1 MNYELLKKNFESH
14 RFHTSYFH
22 TKEEAAVYLKDKIHQ
37 EVVGFGGSMTTK
49 EMKLDEVLKEDNE
62 ILWHWLEP
70 GRETLLKAREAS
82 VYILS
87 ANGVSETGELVNID
101 GTGNRL
107 SASLFGPKQVYYVVG
122 KNKIAPDL
130 PAAMKRA
137 RDVAS
142 TKNAMRFQSKTPC
155 VANNGD
161 HCYDC
166 NSPDRI
172 CNATLIL
179 ERPCRG
185 MDVEILFV
193 DEDLGF

>member
-1 MNYELLKKNFESH
+1 MNYELLKKNFEAH
-14 RFHTSYFH
+14 RFHTSHFQ
-22 TKEEAAVYLKDKIHQ
+22 TKEEAAAYLKDKIHQ
-37 EVVGFGGSMTTK
+37 EVVGFGGSMTAK
-49 EMKLDEVLKEDNE
+49 EMKLDEILKEDNE
-62 ILWHWLEP
+62 IFWHWLEP

-87 ANGVSETGELVNID
+87 ANGVAETGELVNID
-101 GTGNRL
+101 GNGNRL

-166 NSPDRI
+166 SSPDRI

-185 MDVEILFV
+185 MEVEILFV
-193 DEDLGF
+193 EEELGF